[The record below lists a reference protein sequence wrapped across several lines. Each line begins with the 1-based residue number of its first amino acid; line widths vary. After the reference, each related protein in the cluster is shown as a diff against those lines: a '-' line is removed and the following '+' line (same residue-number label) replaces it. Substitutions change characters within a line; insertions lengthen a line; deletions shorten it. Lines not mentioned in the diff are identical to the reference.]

1 MLSRN
6 NLLKEWFDQFV
17 DVRHVAEPNPVWVT
31 TNGCRAHRTYIDEMA
46 VNLRTLLDEEYRE
59 RIYEKLTRPF
69 EIERETKKFLQDFT
83 ADRKVL
89 STIANIAKVEVEP
102 EEVNPEE
109 FEKILNGG

>member
-6 NLLKEWFDQFV
+6 NLLKEWLDQFV
-17 DVRHVAEPNPVWVT
+17 DVRHVAEPNLVWAT
-31 TNGCRAHRTYIDEMA
+31 TNGCRVHRTYIDEMA
-46 VNLRTLLDEEYRE
+46 VNWRTLLEEEYRE

-69 EIERETKKFLQDFT
+69 EIERETKELLQEFT
-83 ADRKVL
+83 VDWKVQP
-89 STIANIAKVEVEP
+89 TIAKVEVEP